1 MGWGRGDGAGEC
13 PRAPHGAA
21 IGAGCEDDAG
31 GETPRGRRTCLMA
44 MLELYLVR
52 HGVAAERGKEWPDD
66 SKRPLTTDGIAR
78 LRRSARGLNAI
89 GVSFDQIVTSPLVR
103 TRQTADV
110 LAEELK
116 GKPPIVTADA
126 LAPAGSS
133 AAVMQEL
140 AKHVRLARVAL
151 VGHEPNLGELAA
163 QLIGARTP
171 IEFKK
176 GGMCRIDFDTLPPK
190 GGGMLRWFHTP
201 KMLRKLG
208 D

>member
-1 MGWGRGDGAGEC
+1 
-13 PRAPHGAA
+13 
-21 IGAGCEDDAG
+21 
-31 GETPRGRRTCLMA
+31 MA
-44 MLELYLVR
+44 MLELYLIR

-66 SKRPLTTDGIAR
+66 SKRPLTPEGIAR
-78 LRRSARGLNAI
+78 LRRAAHGLDAI
-89 GVSFDQIVTSPLVR
+89 GVTFDQIVTSPLVR

-110 LAEELK
+110 LSEELK
-116 GKPPIVTADA
+116 GKPPIATADS

-140 AKHVRLARVAL
+140 AKHVRHARVAL

-171 IEFKK
+171 LEFKK
-176 GGMCRIDFDTLPPK
+176 GGVCRIDFDMLPPK
-190 GGGMLRWFHTP
+190 GGGMLRWFLSP
-201 KMLRKLG
+201 KILRKLG